1 MNLAIGDSFG
11 DDVLEVVMQ
20 VIMVV
25 DVDDK
30 VNVNKAMNEES
41 DVVDVLLEVV
51 LRFCV
56 ESLLIIIEVVFRGLS
71 S

>member
-11 DDVLEVVMQ
+11 DDVLEVVME
-20 VIMVV
+20 VVMVV

-30 VNVNKAMNEES
+30 VNINKALNEES

-51 LRFCV
+51 LR
-56 ESLLIIIEVVFRGLS
+56 
-71 S
+71 

>member
-11 DDVLEVVMQ
+11 DDVLEVVME
-20 VIMVV
+20 VAMVV

-30 VNVNKAMNEES
+30 VNINKAMNEES

-51 LRFCV
+51 LR
-56 ESLLIIIEVVFRGLS
+56 
-71 S
+71 

>member
-30 VNVNKAMNEES
+30 VNINKAMNEET

-51 LRFCV
+51 WR
-56 ESLLIIIEVVFRGLS
+56 
-71 S
+71 

>member
-30 VNVNKAMNEES
+30 VNINKAMNEET

-51 LRFCV
+51 LR
-56 ESLLIIIEVVFRGLS
+56 
-71 S
+71 

>member
-11 DDVLEVVMQ
+11 DDVLEVVME
-20 VIMVV
+20 VVMVV

-30 VNVNKAMNEES
+30 VNINKAMNEES

-51 LRFCV
+51 LR
-56 ESLLIIIEVVFRGLS
+56 
-71 S
+71 

>member
-30 VNVNKAMNEES
+30 VNINKAMNEES

-51 LRFCV
+51 LR
-56 ESLLIIIEVVFRGLS
+56 
-71 S
+71 

>member
-11 DDVLEVVMQ
+11 DDVLEVVME

-30 VNVNKAMNEES
+30 VNINKAMNEES

-51 LRFCV
+51 LR
-56 ESLLIIIEVVFRGLS
+56 
-71 S
+71 

>member
-30 VNVNKAMNEES
+30 VNINNEWGVRCGGCIAWGGFEMKILCWIT
-41 DVVDVLLEVV
+41 VDNHWGG
-51 LRFCV
+51 F
-56 ESLLIIIEVVFRGLS
+56 
-71 S
+71 

>member
-30 VNVNKAMNEES
+30 VNINNE
-41 DVVDVLLEVV
+41 
-51 LRFCV
+51 
-56 ESLLIIIEVVFRGLS
+56 
-71 S
+71 